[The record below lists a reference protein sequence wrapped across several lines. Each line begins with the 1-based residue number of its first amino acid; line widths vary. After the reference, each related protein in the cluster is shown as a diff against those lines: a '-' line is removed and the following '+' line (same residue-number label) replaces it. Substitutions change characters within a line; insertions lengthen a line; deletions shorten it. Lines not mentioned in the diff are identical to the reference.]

1 MLQVFWL
8 SDVVVKLERFERRP
22 EVSNS
27 WAKTGKWSLNSVTRG
42 SFNFQ
47 WTHRLIKLINSG
59 RFIRM
64 HLLKF
69 HLLTSFK
76 TASVQLWAAVD
87 SKKLTDQRLMK
98 RSRKCQTSR
107 AAEECDQYVTW
118 CCGVTQNTVQQCV
131 NTADSA
137 HSHSQS
143 WTTLWPLTGNTTS
156 YSSIQQEQQD
166 DSQLCSI
173 IILNHRRTDHRNQ
186 RRFLLSDFHS
196 NKWRWAN
203 VALMDPTRHTVPKP
217 EDMFYFDLIFIL
229 FWL

>member
-76 TASVQLWAAVD
+76 TASVWWKDPGNVKPAELQKSVINMWHDAAGWHKTQCSSV
-87 SKKLTDQRLMK
+87 SIRLTQHIHTVK
-98 RSRKCQTSR
+98 
-107 AAEECDQYVTW
+107 AEQ
-118 CCGVTQNTVQQCV
+118 
-131 NTADSA
+131 
-137 HSHSQS
+137 HSD
-143 WTTLWPLTGNTTS
+143 LWPLTGNTTS

-173 IILNHRRTDHRNQ
+173 IILNHRRTDHQNQ
-186 RRFLLSDFHS
+186 RRFLLSNFHS

-203 VALMDPTRHTVPKP
+203 VALMDPPPSSHTVPKP